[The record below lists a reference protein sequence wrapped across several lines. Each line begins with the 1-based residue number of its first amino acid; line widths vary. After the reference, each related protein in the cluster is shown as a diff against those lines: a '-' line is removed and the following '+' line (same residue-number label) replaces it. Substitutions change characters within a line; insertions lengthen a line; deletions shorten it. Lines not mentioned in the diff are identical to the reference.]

1 MTRLTVG
8 RAIAGITSA
17 MVLPVAAFSMA
28 LAPVANQAGAS
39 SHREAP
45 MISQDPAADG
55 TDVYAFTSPGNA
67 DTVTLV
73 YNTWPLE
80 DPFAGPNFFRFDP
93 NVLYS
98 IKVDN
103 NGDNKADVT
112 YEFRFRT
119 DVKNGDTLLYN
130 TGAVTSIDDPD
141 LNVRQFYN
149 VTRVTSSGRT
159 DIANDVPVPPVNI
172 GPKSTPN
179 YSEVARQAVKP
190 LTGGGQVFA
199 GQRADP
205 FFVDLSATFDLL
217 TIRKLPGTA
226 NNAGID
232 SLEGKNVQAI
242 VLQVPKSQLSASG
255 QNIAAGDLGNK
266 DAVIGVWATSSRQ
279 KTRVLNPG
287 AAATLSGEWVQISRL
302 GNPLVNEVVLPL
314 GIKDA
319 FNAISPDMD
328 VAAGALPLVQRP
340 EPERL
345 LKALYG
351 IKTPD
356 KDRADL
362 VAIFLTGVPGS
373 LLGLPGGTA
382 PMNVPAGSS
391 TASEMLRLN
400 MGTPATPI
408 RGLKSRLGVVGGDVL
423 GFPNGR
429 RLEDDVVD
437 IALQAVAGVTYPLVD
452 RTFTPDPVA
461 GQLGD
466 GVPSSSAALL
476 DGFPYLATP
485 HRGYDFN
492 TASTAPFIRCG
503 TGGVFRLNAD
513 QSLGSM
519 VTNPA
524 DIGNEP
530 ILTASAAFP
539 LEGMRAICGAQFK

>member
-8 RAIAGITSA
+8 RAIAGIASA
-17 MVLPVAAFSMA
+17 IVLPVAAFSMA
-28 LAPVANQAGAS
+28 VAPVAPLADAS

-67 DTVTLV
+67 DSVTLV

-103 NGDNKADVT
+103 NGDNKADVS

-119 DVKNGDTLLYN
+119 DVRNGDTFLYN
-130 TGAVTSIDDPD
+130 TGPVTSIDDAD

-149 VTRVTSSGRT
+149 VTRVTSGGRT
-159 DIANDVPVPPVNI
+159 EIAKDIPVPPVNI

-190 LTGGGQVFA
+190 LTDGGQVFA

-226 NNAGID
+226 NSAGVD
-232 SLEGKNVQAI
+232 SLEGKNVQSI
-242 VLQVPKSQLSASG
+242 VLEVPKSQLSASG
-255 QNIAAGDLGNK
+255 QNIGAGDLGNK

-279 KTRVLNPG
+279 QTRVLNPG

-328 VAAGALPLVQRP
+328 VAAGALPLVQNP

-345 LKALYG
+345 LNALYG
-351 IKTPD
+351 VKTPD

-382 PMNVPAGSS
+382 PMNVPAGAS

-408 RGLKSRLGVVGGDVL
+408 GALGSRLGVVGGDVL

-437 IALQAVAGVTYPLVD
+437 IALQAVAGVTFPLVD
-452 RTFTPDPVA
+452 KTFTPDPVA

-466 GVPSSSAALL
+466 GVPNSSAALL
-476 DGFPYLATP
+476 ATFPYVATP

-503 TGGVFRLNAD
+503 DGGVYRLNAD

-519 VTNPA
+519 VTNPS

-530 ILTASAAFP
+530 ILTASASFP
-539 LEGMRAICGAQFK
+539 VEGIRAICGAQFK